1 MRPCDSGLMS
11 TRRSPLGWVLGVMA
25 VALLTHSREGN
36 ADCAYTPEVFRL
48 ELERVTAN
56 GQVVAD
62 RSAWQRNT
70 LEVESHYP
78 GQASLS
84 ISADGDLGINVTMS
98 PAP

>member
-1 MRPCDSGLMS
+1 MRS
-11 TRRSPLGWVLGVMA
+11 VLGVTA
-25 VALLTHSREGN
+25 VALLTHAREGS
-36 ADCAYTPEVFRL
+36 ADCAYTPEVLRL

-62 RSAWQRNT
+62 RAEWQRNI

-84 ISADGDLGINVTMS
+84 ISDGGDPGINVTMS